1 MSQFSTIGSANNIL
15 ELHREY
21 EEKYEIGK
29 LYGKSKACKGMVKL
43 SWKKGNK
50 LKI

>member
-1 MSQFSTIGSANNIL
+1 MSQFLSIERASHIL
-15 ELHREY
+15 DLTRDY
-21 EEKYEIGK
+21 EQKYQIGK

-43 SWKKGNK
+43 SWRKDK